1 MITIYKYQIPV
12 KETVELELPKEARI
26 IRVEDVDG
34 EFFLWAVVETDEYH
48 PKEKRFF
55 ELYKTGQE
63 IKSPITELNYLGNCK
78 IFIGQEL
85 CLYVFENLKK
95 SVQWNT
101 ANYQQ
106 L

>member
-1 MITIYKYQIPV
+1 MKAIYKYQIPV
-12 KETVELELPKEARI
+12 KEMVELELPKEARI
-26 IRVEDVDG
+26 IRIEDVDG
-34 EFFLWAVVETDEYH
+34 EFFLWAVVETNEDH
-48 PKEKRFF
+48 PQEKRFF

-95 SVQWNT
+95 SAQWNT
-101 ANYQQ
+101 ENYQQ